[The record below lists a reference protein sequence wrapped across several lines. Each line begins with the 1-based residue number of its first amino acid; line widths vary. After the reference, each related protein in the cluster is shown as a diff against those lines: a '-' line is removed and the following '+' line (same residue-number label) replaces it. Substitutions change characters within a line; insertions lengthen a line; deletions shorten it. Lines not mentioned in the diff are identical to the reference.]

1 MKCFKKNMSAVL
13 SAILSL
19 LMLAGCLPLS
29 AFAASAEAAVPG
41 YVAAQGEKALWA
53 EGTTAATKNNIEAVK
68 WYQKDGK
75 YYWFLPSSANLS
87 SLTVYHNFD
96 NITVDGTK
104 LVSGESYSM
113 FENGKSYNVKADGKS
128 YTLCVQKAEG
138 IGSMFFTTESG
149 SMDYINSK
157 KGNAESGSMVA
168 IDYDGKVSYDN
179 ALDSIKGRGNS
190 TWLLNKKPYN
200 IKLGKK
206 APLLGMDKNKKWCLL
221 ANAQEH
227 SMIRN
232 KLMYD
237 LADEAGLDYTPDSRF
252 VDLYANGEYLG
263 TYQLTQKV
271 ETGDGDLVNITD
283 LEAKT
288 EDAVAVGTGLSKVDL
303 EEMYGSQEYNS
314 NGRKAYKIPYNP
326 KDITGGYLMEFV
338 MDMDEPSGF
347 TTKGGQN
354 VNLKGPEYCTV
365 EQINYIADF
374 MQDLEDALYS
384 STGYNSKG
392 KYYTDYIDVHSA
404 AIMYLLQE
412 FSVNIDGGISSC
424 YFYKDSD
431 LTGDGKVHASPCWD
445 FDVAL
450 GNLKS
455 TKDGVDVTSNNQW
468 FIKNSY
474 RYSST
479 RTVFSQ
485 LCQHDDFMTE
495 VEKVWKEKFVPA
507 LSIVTGNTEG
517 TGRLKSMQYNYNLTL
532 PSSVMNYTIWDVS
545 DNLLVPEAGT
555 THSSQFNYLVN
566 FVNGRITFMNSG
578 LLDTETAKQQAIAA
592 IDNLINQYSSEYSSD
607 VIAEMNAV
615 AKKAKS
621 DIEKAASTSQVNAIL
636 EKAINDI
643 NACKKDVIY
652 YDNSQTKW
660 NEVYIYGWGGSLTAQ
675 WPGVKMKYEGSNIY
689 SYTIEDGIENI
700 IFSNGKGEDTGDKR
714 QTDDL
719 TFQGNKTIYT
729 AYAEGAVYDSFKK
742 AYVHS
747 GSWSEYAPSDQVVY
761 GDVNGDK
768 KITSADAVLMARS
781 EMGYITLTDRQAKA
795 ADVNGD
801 GVVTVAD
808 MVLVQRYDLGYI
820 DKFPVQ
826 AA

>member
-1 MKCFKKNMSAVL
+1 M
-13 SAILSL
+13 
-19 LMLAGCLPLS
+19 
-29 AFAASAEAAVPG
+29 
-41 YVAAQGEKALWA
+41 
-53 EGTTAATKNNIEAVK
+53 
-68 WYQKDGK
+68 
-75 YYWFLPSSANLS
+75 
-87 SLTVYHNFD
+87 
-96 NITVDGTK
+96 
-104 LVSGESYSM
+104 
-113 FENGKSYNVKADGKS
+113 
-128 YTLCVQKAEG
+128 
-138 IGSMFFTTESG
+138 
-149 SMDYINSK
+149 
-157 KGNAESGSMVA
+157 
-168 IDYDGKVSYDN
+168 
-179 ALDSIKGRGNS
+179 
-190 TWLLNKKPYN
+190 
-200 IKLGKK
+200 
-206 APLLGMDKNKKWCLL
+206 
-221 ANAQEH
+221 
-227 SMIRN
+227 
-232 KLMYD
+232 
-237 LADEAGLDYTPDSRF
+237 
-252 VDLYANGEYLG
+252 
-263 TYQLTQKV
+263 
-271 ETGDGDLVNITD
+271 
-283 LEAKT
+283 
-288 EDAVAVGTGLSKVDL
+288 
-303 EEMYGSQEYNS
+303 
-314 NGRKAYKIPYNP
+314 
-326 KDITGGYLMEFV
+326 
-338 MDMDEPSGF
+338 
-347 TTKGGQN
+347 
-354 VNLKGPEYCTV
+354 
-365 EQINYIADF
+365 
-374 MQDLEDALYS
+374 
-384 STGYNSKG
+384 
-392 KYYTDYIDVHSA
+392 
-404 AIMYLLQE
+404 
-412 FSVNIDGGISSC
+412 
-424 YFYKDSD
+424 
-431 LTGDGKVHASPCWD
+431 
-445 FDVAL
+445 
-450 GNLKS
+450 
-455 TKDGVDVTSNNQW
+455 TSNNQW

-808 MVLVQRYDLGYI
+808 MVLVQRYALGYI